1 MPRGADLEHVAV
13 AGALLAVWTPREVV
27 LLDLPSGAVRRRLP
41 LGRFARM
48 PALGLAVSEAGEVA
62 LVVEEGFDTL
72 LWWPAGATEPRVA
85 LGGDQFGDVATAGG
99 LIAMEVPA
107 LGGDA
112 ARVAVIDPSSD
123 PARFLFRGPP
133 AAAIRGLDFDGRNV
147 AWATDGCQL
156 VADLGSPRVD
166 VIPAG
171 PCVRTEASFTQFVPS
186 SVRYRIRC
194 IASPGPR
201 CRIDLRAY
209 DPFLV
214 ARRVVTIPRGRARIV
229 RMRVSARF
237 FFTRARVIDPDGRRR
252 IAITF

>member
-13 AGALLAVWTPREVV
+13 AGSTLAVVTRREVV
-27 LLDLPSGAVRRRLP
+27 LLELPSGAVRSRLP
-41 LGRFARM
+41 LGDYAR
-48 PALGLAVSEAGEVA
+48 AVVLGLDVSEAGEVA
-62 LVVEEGFDTL
+62 LAVDQGFDTV

-85 LGGDQFGDVATAGG
+85 LGGDQFGHVAIAAG
-99 LIAMEVPA
+99 LIAMQVPA

-123 PARFLFRGPP
+123 PPRFLFRGPP
-133 AAAIRGLDFDGRNV
+133 AAAVRGLDFDGRSV

-156 VADLGSPRVD
+156 VADIGSPRID

-194 IASPGPR
+194 ITSPGPR

-209 DPFLV
+209 DPYPV
-214 ARRVVTIPRGRARIV
+214 ARRVVTVPRGRARMV
-229 RMRVSARF
+229 RMRVPAEHF
-237 FFTRARVIDPDGRRR
+237 ITRARVIDPGGQRR
-252 IAITF
+252 IAATF